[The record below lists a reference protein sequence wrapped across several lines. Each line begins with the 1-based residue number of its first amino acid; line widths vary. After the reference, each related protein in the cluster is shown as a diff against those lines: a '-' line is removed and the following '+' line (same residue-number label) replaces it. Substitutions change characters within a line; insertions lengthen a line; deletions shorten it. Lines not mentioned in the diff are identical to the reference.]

1 VRRNRP
7 RFVERAP
14 EFIFQCL
21 ASERGDDDLVDL
33 DPGQNTPLDKAV
45 SNRHRDVEVIV
56 DQRRRLALCV
66 FQKRRH
72 RARARDRDPGE
83 CRPRSS
89 RASDQSPKDQL
100 SLFAKGVKRAMRD
113 EKSPISPVLLRGK

>member
-33 DPGQNTPLDKAV
+33 DPGQDTPLDKAV

-56 DQRRRLALCV
+56 DQRRRTRPLRIPKTPAPRAGSRPRS
-66 FQKRRH
+66 RRM
-72 RARARDRDPGE
+72 P
-83 CRPRSS
+83 PRSS